1 MTAFELPALTCSF
14 GNSSFCHCERRR
26 LPRRSYGEG
35 GRNLL
40 LLLIYVKLCG
50 HDETDTA
57 AHNRRIPR
65 NTTRRKPV
73 AVVASF
79 FSSARNISLLKRARS
94 RHQSGNRADVRRQR
108 ASRNSQLLRRRP
120 ESRRVLL
127 ENRHR
132 KITTMLPDRPPPKR
146 RPALSPQGPSPGPRP
161 RIRPL
166 LSRTS

>member
-1 MTAFELPALTCSF
+1 MSALDLTAFSCSF
-14 GNSSFCHCERRR
+14 GHSSFCHFERSR

-79 FSSARNISLLKRARS
+79 FSSAGNISLLKRARS
-94 RHQSGNRADVRRQR
+94 RHQWGKRAAVRRQR

-120 ESRRVLL
+120 ERHRVFL
-127 ENRHR
+127 ECRHR
-132 KITTMLPDRPPPKR
+132 KVTN
-146 RPALSPQGPSPGPRP
+146 
-161 RIRPL
+161 
-166 LSRTS
+166 